1 MAHKFHVL
9 SGILLS
15 LLLFSSC
22 FENEDVKPTAYGDV
36 IVKSIIRNDTVV
48 YGINYFA
55 YSYTQMDSVTAN
67 RYGEDKKVTL
77 DSLEYRYT
85 FSFMPEYSDYSA
97 VKPQKGNFV
106 FNVAFKDNESYTATD
121 YLDSTFL
128 NPPSIRKLSFD
139 NENEQFK
146 IEWYSYTKAD
156 AYRIILVD
164 EKNEIAFQSEML
176 YPNVTFFLVEANS
189 AGWIKDKHPE
199 KGKSFKVVLS
209 AYLYESTPSSFDLQ
223 SISINDT
230 ASVSWLQ

>member
-1 MAHKFHVL
+1 MAHKIHIL

-36 IVKSIIRNDTVV
+36 IAKSIIRNDTVV
-48 YGINYFA
+48 YGINYFV
-55 YSYTQMDSVTAN
+55 YSYTQMDSATVN
-67 RYGEDKKVTL
+67 RYGEDNKVTL

-121 YLDSTFL
+121 YLDSIFL
-128 NPPSIRKLSFD
+128 NPPSIKKLSFD
-139 NENEQFK
+139 NETEQFK
-146 IEWYSYTKAD
+146 IEWQSDSKAD
-156 AYRIILVD
+156 SYRVILVD
-164 EKNEIAFQSEML
+164 DKNEIAFQSELL
-176 YPNVTFFLVEANS
+176 YPSVTYLMIEANS
-189 AGWIKDKHPE
+189 AGWLKDKHPE
-199 KGKSFKVVLS
+199 KGKVFKVVLS
-209 AYLYESTPSSFDLQ
+209 AYLYESMASSFDLQ

-230 ASVSWLQ
+230 ASVSWMQ